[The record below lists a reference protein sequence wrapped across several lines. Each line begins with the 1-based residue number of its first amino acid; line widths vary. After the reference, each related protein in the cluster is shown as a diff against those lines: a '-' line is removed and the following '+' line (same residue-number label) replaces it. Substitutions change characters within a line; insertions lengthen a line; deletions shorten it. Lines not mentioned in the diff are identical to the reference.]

1 MSAKKLT
8 VGIVV
13 AIMTFSMYFLNSFL
27 TYADD
32 AAGVATAKTSK
43 ENTGS
48 FGIKIILFIIII
60 GISIIF
66 GRITES
72 MNKEKGYDTG
82 FAWGFWLWVIGII
95 VVACRPERNN
105 GNNTMKI
112 TEADEIAKYK
122 ELLDSGAITQEEYEV
137 KKKQILGL

>member
-1 MSAKKLT
+1 MRVKKLT

-32 AAGVATAKTSK
+32 ASVATAKTSK
-43 ENTGS
+43 GSTGS

-105 GNNTMKI
+105 GNNSMRI

-122 ELLDSGAITQEEYEV
+122 ELLDSGAITEEEYEV